1 MNLDV
6 FIGFLIVVVIGV
18 SFNWVGRKLNND
30 LETLVKA
37 NDSLNFKEAWAKNQ
51 LKVYIFGE
59 GEMPWYRIIYV
70 LFIYLVYILFFLLLL
85 FLLIVKLIDLNSF
98 A

>member
-37 NDSLNFKEAWAKNQ
+37 NDSLNF
-51 LKVYIFGE
+51 LK
-59 GEMPWYRIIYV
+59 
-70 LFIYLVYILFFLLLL
+70 
-85 FLLIVKLIDLNSF
+85 KLGQKIN
-98 A
+98 